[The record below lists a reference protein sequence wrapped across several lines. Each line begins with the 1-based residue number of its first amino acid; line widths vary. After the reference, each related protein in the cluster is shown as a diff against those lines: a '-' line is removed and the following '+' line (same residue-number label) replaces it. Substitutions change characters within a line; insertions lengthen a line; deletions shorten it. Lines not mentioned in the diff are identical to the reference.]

1 MFSQLIWM
9 INFAVRLA
17 KKGANC
23 LPIEMVSWDVVDAQC
38 IIAVIVV
45 GWFFGFVR
53 QNRHT
58 FCFAAWFNSGT
69 WLESFAN
76 NLASLFLQ
84 LLFCLSDTQ
93 NASAN
98 IISLYT
104 ICSHLLTQL
113 APHKHY
119 YYVYRLLISVLMLLL
134 LLLPLLILFI
144 YFFRLS
150 FSLSLKFRRST
161 MTVWSGHFFW
171 HWHAAKLELEKLW
184 IVLFAYFIRTEL

>member
-9 INFAVRLA
+9 INFAVQLE

-93 NASAN
+93 MPLQTLFHCTQSAATCLLNLHRTN
-98 IISLYT
+98 ITTTFTVCSYLCWCCCCCCFLFSYYLY
-104 ICSHLLTQL
+104 I
-113 APHKHY
+113 
-119 YYVYRLLISVLMLLL
+119 
-134 LLLPLLILFI
+134 
-144 YFFRLS
+144 FFD
-150 FSLSLKFRRST
+150 SLSLSLSNSEDRR
-161 MTVWSGHFFW
+161 WQFEAGIFFGIGMLQNSNS
-171 HWHAAKLELEKLW
+171 KN
-184 IVLFAYFIRTEL
+184 YG